1 MPSKVQAKGK
11 KYESSG
17 EYRER
22 NGLVQVNAQMDEELR
37 TKLRVMA
44 AKRNLTISDMIAD
57 LIRDAKDDLGE

>member
-1 MPSKVQAKGK
+1 MPSKIQAKGK
-11 KYESSG
+11 KYEGSS

-22 NGLVQVNAQMDEELR
+22 NGIVQVNAQMDEELR

-57 LIRDAKDDLGE
+57 LIREAQEDLGE